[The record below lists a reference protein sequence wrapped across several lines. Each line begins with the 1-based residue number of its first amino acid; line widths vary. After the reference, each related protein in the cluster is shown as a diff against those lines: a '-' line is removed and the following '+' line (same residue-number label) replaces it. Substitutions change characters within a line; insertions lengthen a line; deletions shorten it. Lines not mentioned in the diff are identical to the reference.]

1 MSIKI
6 SSAQIVGLEGKII
19 EIEVDLTRGLPAFS
33 IVGLPDKAIEE
44 SKERISSA
52 VKNSGFN
59 PPQRKN
65 QRVTVSLAP
74 ADLKKEG
81 PGFDLGIAL
90 GYLLASKQLNFN
102 ADKKLFL
109 GELALNGSIRIIRG
123 ALALAQSALKAGFE
137 EIYLPKG
144 NGKEAAFIEGI
155 KVYEAGSL
163 LEIASW
169 FEGKIKPE
177 PLPKQ
182 KIQENASEYSVD
194 LSDIR
199 GQEHAKRALEI
210 SAAGSHNLLMV
221 GPPGTGKTM
230 LAKALPSLL
239 PPLSFEEALEA
250 TNIHSIAGTLDK
262 PLLTFRPFRNPHHTA
277 SYISIIG
284 GGTIPRPG
292 EITMAHRGVL
302 FLDEFPEFDRRVIE
316 SLRQPIEDGVIAI
329 SRAKGV
335 IVFPARIILVCAMN
349 PCPCGNLGS
358 KNKSC
363 LCPAS
368 AIFKYQRKISGP
380 IADRLDL
387 FVEVG
392 RIEHEELSKKN
403 SAPTSAEKQKL
414 ILKAREVQK
423 ERFKNRKILTNA
435 EMSSRDLEQFVPLD
449 RDSQRALNLA
459 ASRMDLSARAYHRVI
474 KIARTIADLENS
486 ESVRENHIAE
496 ALQYRPK
503 QSLI

>member
-1 MSIKI
+1 MSVKI

-33 IVGLPDKAIEE
+33 IVGLPDKAVEE

-52 VKNSGFN
+52 VKNSGFI

-81 PGFDLGIAL
+81 PAFDLGISL
-90 GYLLASKQLNFN
+90 GYLLASKQLKFN
-102 ADKKLFL
+102 PDKKLFL
-109 GELALNGSIRIIRG
+109 GELALNGSIRTIRG
-123 ALALAQSALKAGFE
+123 GLVLTQSALKAGFE
-137 EIYLPKG
+137 EICLPKG

-163 LEIASW
+163 LEITDW
-169 FEGKIKPE
+169 LEGKIKLE
-177 PLPKQ
+177 PVLKQ
-182 KIQENASEYSVD
+182 KIQEDFSQYSID

-210 SAAGSHNLLMV
+210 SAAGNHNLLMT

-230 LAKALPSLL
+230 LAKTLPSLL
-239 PPLSFEEALEA
+239 PPLSLEEAIE
-250 TNIHSIAGTLDK
+250 TTSIYSVAGILNK
-262 PLLTFRPFRNPHHTA
+262 PLITARPFRNPHHTA
-277 SYISIIG
+277 SYISIVG
-284 GGTIPRPG
+284 GGAIPKPG
-292 EITMAHRGVL
+292 EITLAHRGVL

-316 SLRQPIEDGVIAI
+316 SLRQPIEDGVITI
-329 SRAKGV
+329 SRAKGN
-335 IVFPARIILVCAMN
+335 IVFPARITLVCAMN

-358 KNKSC
+358 KNKPC
-363 LCPAS
+363 LCPTS

-392 RIEHEELSKKN
+392 QVEHEELSKKN
-403 SAPTSAEKQKL
+403 SVPASAEKQKL
-414 ILKAREVQK
+414 ISKTREIQK
-423 ERFKNRKILTNA
+423 QRFKNQKILTNA
-435 EMSSRDLEQFVPLD
+435 EMGVRDLEKFAPLTPELK
-449 RDSQRALNLA
+449 RVLNLA

-474 KIARTIADLENS
+474 KTARTIADLENS
-486 ESVRENHIAE
+486 ETIKEDHINE
-496 ALQYRPK
+496 ALQYRTR
-503 QSLI
+503 QALI